1 MCILCFLCHLY
12 VDSGGIAQA
21 ASSVCC
27 EILYVAATLRANI
40 RRGGCSTRLQIVHPT
55 TSQSGFG
62 AEPEVSQDGRANC
75 AEEAKD
81 AKE

>member
-1 MCILCFLCHLY
+1 MHSLLSCHLC

-21 ASSVCC
+21 AASVSVKFCKSQ
-27 EILYVAATLRANI
+27 LTYARTSDVAAAA
-40 RRGGCSTRLQIVHPT
+40 RGLQIVIPT

-62 AEPEVSQDGRANC
+62 AEPEVSQDGRTNC